1 MVYND
6 GEGNGYTI
14 GMEDRLMLTEFG
26 KTLRK
31 IRIDRNEILKDMAE
45 KLGVTVSYLS
55 AVENGK
61 REVPDTWINDISYW
75 YQLSELEKE
84 MLRESA
90 FNSKK
95 KISLDLNNL
104 NANQREAAITFAR
117 EFKELSPSE
126 IDELLE
132 TFKKFKLED

>member
-1 MVYND
+1 
-6 GEGNGYTI
+6 
-14 GMEDRLMLTEFG
+14 MLTEFG